1 MKKHLGLTG
10 MLAVAALYACGG
22 GDAKVVDPSGVG
34 TAPTASASGT
44 PSSAPSAAAT
54 PAGTGS
60 AAAGGGSV
68 GSTQLVKPSTMV
80 ADLTAMGLDLKN
92 LPPLDKLKPEQMRKV
107 MTTFTKALGW
117 QCKDCHGTG
126 KFEAPTPMKNVTTHM
141 WNEFVKGITFDGGP
155 LYCDSCHQGK
165 AKYLDKSDKKALGAW
180 MDQEF
185 DKKMKRGSA
194 NQTCA
199 SCHGEPFNPD
209 FMDGWKK
216 K

>member
-1 MKKHLGLTG
+1 MKKQLGLAG
-10 MLAVAALYACGG
+10 MLAIAALYACGG
-22 GDAKVVDPSGVG
+22 GETPKAVDPSGAS
-34 TAPTASASGT
+34 TAPAATGIPSTALSAT
-44 PSSAPSAAAT
+44 AT
-54 PAGTGS
+54 PAGTGTP
-60 AAAGGGSV
+60 AAAGGV
-68 GSTQLVKPSTMV
+68 GTTQLVKASTMA

-107 MTTFTKALGW
+107 MTTFTKSLGW
-117 QCKDCHGTG
+117 TCKDCHGTG

-141 WNEFVKGITFDGGP
+141 WNEFVKGITFDGGA

-165 AKYLDKSDKKALGAW
+165 AKYLDKSDHKALGAW

-185 DKKMKRGSA
+185 NKKMKRAGA

-209 FMDGWKK
+209 FIDNWKK

>member
-1 MKKHLGLTG
+1 MKKQLGLGG
-10 MLAVAALYACGG
+10 MLAIAALYACGG
-22 GDAKVVDPSGVG
+22 GEGAKVVDPTGVP
-34 TAPTASASGT
+34 TSPTASALPTAAGT
-44 PSSAPSAAAT
+44 QAPVPSAS
-54 PAGTGS
+54 GS
-60 AAAGGGSV
+60 AASASGSV
-68 GSTQLVKPSTMV
+68 GNTQLVRASTMV
-80 ADLTAMGLDLKN
+80 GDLTAMGLDLKN
-92 LPPLDKLKPEQMRKV
+92 LPALDKLKPEQMRKV

-141 WNEFVKGITFDGGP
+141 WNEFVKGISFDGGA

-185 DKKMKRGSA
+185 DKKMKRGSV

-199 SCHGEPFNPD
+199 TCHGEPFNPD
-209 FMDGWKK
+209 FMENWKK